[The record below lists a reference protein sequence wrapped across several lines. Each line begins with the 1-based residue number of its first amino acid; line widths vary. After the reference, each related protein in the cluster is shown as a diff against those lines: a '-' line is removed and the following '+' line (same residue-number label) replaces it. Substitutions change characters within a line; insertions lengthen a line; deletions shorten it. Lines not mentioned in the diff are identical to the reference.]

1 MNNEKLWT
9 KDFITASVINFLI
22 FLIFYLLMVTIASY
36 AVNEFHTSAAI
47 AGLVSGIFI
56 IGSLFGRLG
65 TGRIIDNVGNK
76 KILIVSVLFFAITS
90 ALYLMTNTLLFLILI
105 RLLQGIAFGIST
117 TAIGTIIAQIIP
129 SSRKGEGISYYSM
142 STIISTAIGPFIGI
156 LLMEYGN
163 FNTIFIFNL
172 ILAIFCL
179 FISFTVS
186 EPTRVLSKMDKIK
199 GERSFKISNFL
210 EYKAIPISIIVLI
223 TGFAYS
229 SVLTFISLYTEQI
242 HLVEAASVFFIVYAI
257 IVLVS
262 RPISGRL
269 FDVKGA
275 NTIVYPC
282 LFIFA
287 IGMFL
292 FSQANMAITLLLAG
306 ALFGLGYGNFIS
318 VSQAIAIK
326 LAPPDKLGL
335 ATATY
340 FIFYDLGFGVGPYL
354 FGLFISF
361 TGYRGLYSI
370 MSVMIIVTIILYYFL
385 HAKTTEIIIFRDLF

>member
-1 MNNEKLWT
+1 MDNEKLWT
-9 KDFITASVINFLI
+9 KDFIRASVINFLI
-22 FLIFYLLMVTIASY
+22 FLIFYLLIVTIASY
-36 AVNEFHTSAAI
+36 AVNEFHTSTDI

-90 ALYLMTNTLLFLILI
+90 ALYLVTNTLLFLILI

-129 SSRKGEGISYYSM
+129 ASRKGEGISYYSM
-142 STIISTAIGPFIGI
+142 SITISTAIGPFIGI

-163 FNTIFIFNL
+163 FDTIFIFNL
-172 ILAIFCL
+172 ILAIFCI
-179 FISFTVS
+179 FISFTIN
-186 EPTRVLSKMDKIK
+186 EPAPILPKANKIK
-199 GERSFKISNFL
+199 DKRSFKISNFL

-223 TGFAYS
+223 TGFTYS

-242 HLVEAASVFFIVYAI
+242 HLVEAASIFFIVYAI

-269 FDVKGA
+269 LDTKGA
-275 NTIVYPC
+275 NIIVYPC
-282 LFIFA
+282 LLIFA

-292 FSQANMAITLLLAG
+292 FSQTNVAITLLLAG
-306 ALFGLGYGNFIS
+306 ALFGLGYGNFVS
-318 VSQAIAIK
+318 VAQAIAIK
-326 LAPPDKLGL
+326 VALPDKVGL

-340 FIFYDLGFGVGPYL
+340 FISYDLGFGVGPYL
-354 FGLFISF
+354 FGLFIPF
-361 TGYRGLYSI
+361 TGYRGLYTI
-370 MSVMIIVTIILYYFL
+370 MSVMIVVAIVLYYFL
-385 HAKTTEIIIFRDLF
+385 HTRTPGQ